1 MNPTIVRRESDVELT
16 DEGSPDALGEIADEK
31 GVSMF
36 SKEGIRFLHREAHGC
51 LDLVFEHAARLPFAT
66 VARELPGTSHG
77 SLRNQMVH
85 VLFTEAG
92 WVGDLQ
98 NQPVAKW
105 RNEDFRDVMS
115 LMAAKRTVANE
126 TAKYLDSL
134 SEAELNRELAVK
146 PKEWVGPL
154 RSPAFILLHIVTHAF
169 HHKGQMATMLRM
181 LGHPI
186 GDTDLQRESA

>member
-1 MNPTIVRRESDVELT
+1 
-16 DEGSPDALGEIADEK
+16 
-31 GVSMF
+31 MF

-51 LDLVFEHAARLPFAT
+51 LDIVFGHAATLPFAT
-66 VARELPGTSHG
+66 VERELPGASHG

-85 VLFTEAG
+85 VLYTEAG

-98 NQPVAKW
+98 NRPVAKW
-105 RNEDFRDVMS
+105 RNEDFRDVRS
-115 LMAAKRTVANE
+115 LVEAKRSVASE
-126 TAKYLDSL
+126 TARYLDSL
-134 SEAELNRELAVK
+134 LEAELNRELTVR

-169 HHKGQMATMLRM
+169 HHKGQMAMMFRM

-186 GDTDLQRESA
+186 GDTDLQREEQ

>member
-1 MNPTIVRRESDVELT
+1 MAKERMVSGPTL
-16 DEGSPDALGEIADEK
+16 
-31 GVSMF
+31 F
-36 SKEGIRFLHREAHGC
+36 NKEGIRVLHRDAHGC
-51 LDLVFEHAARLPFAT
+51 LDIVFGRAAMLPFSTLTRNLDGA
-66 VARELPGTSHG
+66 SHG
-77 SLRNQMVH
+77 SLRNQMLH
-85 VLFTEAG
+85 VLYTEAA

-105 RNEDFRDVMS
+105 RNEDFRDVKS
-115 LMAAKRTVANE
+115 LVEAKRRVASETVR
-126 TAKYLDSL
+126 YLDSL

-169 HHKGQMATMLRM
+169 HHKGQMAMMFRM

-186 GDTDLQRESA
+186 GDTDLQREEQ